1 MPLLLTRY
9 QPLLVPLLQL
19 VPHAYVPDMGG
30 PGALE
35 IGSRS
40 TIRVDF
46 GSWTKL
52 SPFPMH

>member
-1 MPLLLTRY
+1 MPVLLTRY
-9 QPLLVPLLQL
+9 QPLVAPLLQL

-40 TIRVDF
+40 TIRVGF

-52 SPFPMH
+52 SPLPMH